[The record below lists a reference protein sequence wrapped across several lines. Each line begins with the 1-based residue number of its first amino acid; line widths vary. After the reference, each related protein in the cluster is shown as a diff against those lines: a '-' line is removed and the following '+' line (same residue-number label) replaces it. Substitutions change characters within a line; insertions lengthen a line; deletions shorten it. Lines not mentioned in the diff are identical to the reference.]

1 MSAIF
6 SFYEYT
12 FVLAFVLSNDYKY
25 ASCRQQNLRRYSL
38 LYSSLATTCTVAAAQ
53 HLWALLTQ
61 QNSNAHPV
69 LTYDRNPTKVVS
81 RYSVNRSDYQF
92 YTRAGVFEKKG
103 KQMEC
108 ARKQTIHNS
117 SVDTARVVF
126 FHNLYIVSATLTVI
140 KYIFEQ
146 STESA
151 SFL

>member
-1 MSAIF
+1 MGSVDSIEQQRT
-6 SFYEYT
+6 SRPNVRSKPYE
-12 FVLAFVLSNDYKY
+12 SGKP
-25 ASCRQQNLRRYSL
+25 
-38 LYSSLATTCTVAAAQ
+38 LYIAAY
-53 HLWALLTQ
+53 H
-61 QNSNAHPV
+61 
-69 LTYDRNPTKVVS
+69 
-81 RYSVNRSDYQF
+81 YSVNRSDYQF